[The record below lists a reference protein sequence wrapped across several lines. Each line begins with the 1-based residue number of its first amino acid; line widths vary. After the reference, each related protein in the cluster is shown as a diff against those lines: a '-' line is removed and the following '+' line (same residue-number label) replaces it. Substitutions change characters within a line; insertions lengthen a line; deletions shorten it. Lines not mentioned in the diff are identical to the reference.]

1 MAFSANLFWDVD
13 PADIDMDKHAA
24 FIVGRVLDYG
34 LMEDWLFIRDYYG
47 IERLKEIALGI
58 RSLERKSLAFIAT
71 ITQVPQTQF
80 RCYEQLQSKNRHWYF

>member
-47 IERLKEIALGI
+47 IERLREIALGI
-58 RSLERKSLAFIAT
+58 RSMFPESLSFIAT
-71 ITQVPQTQF
+71 VTQVPENQF
-80 RCYEQLQSKNRHWYF
+80 RCYKQLQSKNPHWNF